1 MLSPDECLF
10 KLRSKG
16 AQLAHWLIFAI
27 YMYFGLGRSQFLC
40 TACASSRFYIW
51 QYVFGHGKSRSLVIT
66 KPQITIWW
74 GTTQRAAS
82 NVEGR
87 NVSREKEHKK
97 SEAKAK
103 AGWGEGGSRQ
113 ISDEKRLHERR
124 VSWMSWT
131 GNLIERKFTSRNT
144 HDTSDTIARV
154 SAINERVNK
163 RVWGSPQKSHFRFHF
178 MNHSYNESLL
188 RLAKEVLRLARRVW
202 KPVEE
207 KVTRRLACSILCV
220 FPVFY
225 L

>member
-1 MLSPDECLF
+1 
-10 KLRSKG
+10 
-16 AQLAHWLIFAI
+16 
-27 YMYFGLGRSQFLC
+27 MYFGLGRSQLLC
-40 TACASSRFYIW
+40 TACASSRFYVW
-51 QYVFGHGKSRSLVIT
+51 QYVFGHGNSRSLVIT

-144 HDTSDTIARV
+144 HEWWYKWHNCKARV
-154 SAINERVNK
+154 SAINEEWKKECGEVPR
-163 RVWGSPQKSHFRFHF
+163 SPTFDFTLWITHI
-178 MNHSYNESLL
+178 MNHFSDW
-188 RLAKEVLRLARRVW
+188 REVLRLARRVW

-207 KVTRRLACSILCV
+207 KVTRKLACSILCV